1 MSQVLHVLRL
11 TRWELFKLQRRR
23 LPWVLLGI
31 AVAISQLFL
40 WGAYFTYHNSAIR
53 RRLGQPVQLDH
64 FRDRHGGRPRSARI
78 R

>member
-11 TRWELFKLQRRR
+11 TRWELFKLRRRR

-31 AVAISQLFL
+31 ALAISQLFL

-53 RRLGQPVQLDH
+53 SVLVNPTSTTFLQHRY
-64 FRDRHGGRPRSARI
+64 GGRPRSARI